1 MGLVRNVVT
10 AETGNRL
17 QLQSALLL
25 SLATLPAFAV
35 LDYALGGFKVVML
48 AYAVA
53 SGCISKRR

>member
-1 MGLVRNVVT
+1 MT